1 MAISPWLASLLA
13 ILPELVAGLT
23 LLVASLSAVFG
34 YLNYRSQDYTSID
47 ARQVELSKA
56 LDGNTITYAYSHN
69 REVLKNRDRFIDSL
83 AMHVRTPRIFDRSL
97 LSERETEEFKEK
109 YLLKCR
115 NSRYTRIQVEFD
127 ADTHRFPDLYDLC
140 IFSGFIPSQHTSD
153 FTSIVPDGKNS
164 NISVINR
171 IGPQHFEI
179 EVVSER
185 PTDVQSSLDS
195 VYGAVT
201 TAIVR
206 RGLLEQGELHLMIKQ
221 SLESDLEEMIEKFE
235 NADPDEVAL
244 VKGPAIPEGVLDE
257 FRDRRSL
264 FFSKAPV

>member
-1 MAISPWLASLLA
+1 MGISAWLTGLIR

-23 LLVASLSAVFG
+23 LVAASLSTVFG

-56 LDGNTITYAYSHN
+56 LDGNTITYAYSRN
-69 REVLKNRDRFIDSL
+69 QEVRENRDRFIDSL
-83 AMHVRTPRIFDRSL
+83 VMHVRTPRIFDRSIL
-97 LSERETEEFKEK
+97 RERETEELKEK
-109 YLLKCR
+109 YLPTYR

-127 ADTHRFPDLYDLC
+127 ADTERFPDLYDLC
-140 IFSGFIPSQHTSD
+140 IFSKFIPAPYTGD
-153 FTSIVPDGKNS
+153 FTSIVPGGGNS

-185 PTDVQSSLDS
+185 PTDVQSSLDL

-206 RGLLEQGELHLMIKQ
+206 RALLERGELHYMTEQ
-221 SLESDLEEMIEKFE
+221 SLESNLEEMIEDFE
-235 NADPDEVAL
+235 NADPEEMPL
-244 VKGPAIPEGVLDE
+244 VTGPAIPEEVLDE
-257 FRDRRSL
+257 FRNKQAL
-264 FFSKAPV
+264 F